1 MTSLSFAV
9 YLTCLVLW
17 RKGLGTNLPGHVH
30 QDSGFMSADVGGN
43 VTLQCFYQSN
53 VAAVF
58 LWYKQSLGQKPK
70 LLSRF
75 YKHDKVGTFSDE
87 FKNNSR
93 LSLETQNGKNH
104 LTISDLHISDSATY
118 YCVSCSSYKFEFGEG
133 ITVSVRGS
141 GLNIQTSVRQSASE
155 TIQPGDPETL
165 SCTVHTGTCDG
176 EHSVYWFRNQLESHP
191 GLIYTDGGRNDQRMR
206 KPNTPTQ
213 TCVYNLPMNLSH
225 AGAHD
230 CAVASCRHIVFGD
243 DGMNSIKHLV
253 FFLSGALALT
263 IILNVLMAFLL
274 HKMRKKNPW
283 QRTDTNPRYSE
294 PSTANTEG
302 HQDADNLHYA
312 ALREHRFNASRKQR
326 EDTSN
331 QCVYSSV
338 K

>member
-243 DGMNSIKHLV
+243 GTKPELADEEEKPLVNSLV
-253 FFLSGALALT
+253 SVYFLSGALTFTT
-263 IILNVLMAFLL
+263 ILSVLLGIVMY
-274 HKMRKKNPW
+274 KMNKRKNC
-283 QRTDTNPRYSE
+283 Q
-294 PSTANTEG
+294 STGNY
-302 HQDADNLHYA
+302 ADSLHYA
-312 ALREHRFNASRKQR
+312 ALSIKLPKSSRREENFD
-326 EDTSN
+326 ETE
-331 QCVYSSV
+331 CVYSGLRQ
-338 K
+338 